1 MRYMTKVRAHI
12 TESAKSQCRLSLQS
26 HSSTQ
31 DETMSLA
38 VVEISLLREH
48 EQTSSQYCERLK
60 KRIMDDGVIKRSIAV
75 DSRTNVIL
83 DGHHRLN
90 ALRELGC
97 RMIPVTYVDYNSSAI
112 QVESRRN
119 FQVSKEMVISAGLTG
134 NKLPPKTSRHMIFHD
149 GRSRH
154 ISCIEKIVNIPLT
167 DLT

>member
-1 MRYMTKVRAHI
+1 MY
-12 TESAKSQCRLSLQS
+12 AKKYGVIPMAIV
-26 HSSTQ
+26 
-31 DETMSLA
+31 D
-38 VVEISLLREH
+38 INLLKEH
-48 EQTSSQYCERLK
+48 EQIDKQYCERLK
-60 KRIMDDGVIKRSIAV
+60 KRIEKDGVIKRAIAV
-75 DSRTNVIL
+75 DSCTNVIL

-119 FQVSKEMVISAGLTG
+119 FQVSKEVVISAGLTG
-134 NKLPPKTSRHMIFHD
+134 NKLPPKTSRHMIFND

-154 ISCIEKIVNIPLT
+154 ISCIEKVVNISLT